1 MKPLVQKIYKQ
12 ILHPFLKEVEKATT
26 DDGGGNEYLNAVEQ
40 AYVAVQVIE
49 KRLEAYPLGDLDLH
63 RCCTQHMCHMRSSVE
78 FCPRS
83 LTADL
88 FPELNNGS
96 NAECYFC
103 CS

>member
-1 MKPLVQKIYKQ
+1 VEDNYKRIKRIFPKPEDVMKPLVQKIYKQ

-63 RCCTQHMCHMRSSVE
+63 
-78 FCPRS
+78 S